1 VTTYYEKGYRAGI
14 AAAVVELRRQADGW
28 RRPITP
34 SKWTE
39 RSADAFDEAADVVES
54 LAPPLTPGEPLSP
67 ESRRLL
73 DEGLHA
79 GREGR
84 ISTPGDAKAGECWVC
99 GGRRTSATTAVAR
112 GGVGR
117 ERLPI

>member
-99 GGRRTSATTAVAR
+99 GGRLVTPNICDDCR
-112 GGVGR
+112 GEGR
-117 ERLPI
+117 RGT